1 MQNKDTTTTTT
12 KTAYQQ
18 LKYQNQ
24 AWQHTLILTQFQT
37 RSEFHFST
45 RYNSRGVLQNSAIH
59 LLHSLIH
66 PHKHTPKDTNLS
78 LAWINFGA
86 STDCDYAQIQHKC
99 YRKQRNQITFCIYSV
114 AWFYVSYG
122 KNVMCFFLCF
132 IWNLFPRFSRKIFEV
147 LFSNDYCS
155 HPTKTQ

>member
-1 MQNKDTTTTTT
+1 MQNKDTTTT

-37 RSEFHFST
+37 RSELHFST

-78 LAWINFGA
+78 LAWINFWCEYRLWLCSN
-86 STDCDYAQIQHKC
+86 STQMLPKTTQSNHLLHSFCCLILCILRQKC
-99 YRKQRNQITFCIYSV
+99 
-114 AWFYVSYG
+114 
-122 KNVMCFFLCF
+122 NVFLFFIFHLKF
-132 IWNLFPRFSRKIFEV
+132 ISKIF
-147 LFSNDYCS
+147 
-155 HPTKTQ
+155 T